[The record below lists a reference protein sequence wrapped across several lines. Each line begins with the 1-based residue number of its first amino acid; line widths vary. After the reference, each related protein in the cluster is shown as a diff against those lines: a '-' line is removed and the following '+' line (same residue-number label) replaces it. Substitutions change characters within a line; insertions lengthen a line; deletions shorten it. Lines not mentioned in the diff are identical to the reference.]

1 MEHEEEYK
9 QNRTAMKKIKKED
22 TMILIIFAGCLAMAV
37 WMLVAFFITQNK
49 MMLLS
54 SVLGAAASVTGFF
67 SSYRKDS
74 ALAIAAGVLL
84 LATIAVMFF
93 YDGFSLLGVAE
104 LAVFGWFAVRNF
116 LNIKKYRWLE
126 QQEGFPQFEPKLR
139 EYDTER
145 ERRNLRD
152 PYAEKMKERQRNSA
166 DSMDEL

>member
-1 MEHEEEYK
+1 MEYEEEYK
-9 QNRTAMKKIKKED
+9 QNRTAMKKLKKEG

-49 MMLLS
+49 MILLS
-54 SVLGAAASVTGFF
+54 SVLGAAAAVTGFF
-67 SSYRKDS
+67 SAYRKDS

-93 YDGFSLLGVAE
+93 YDGFSVLGVAE
-104 LAVFGWFAVRNF
+104 LAVFGWFAARNF
-116 LNIKKYRWLE
+116 LNIKKYKWLE

-139 EYDTER
+139 EYDMEKAQRNIGDTYAAKTE
-145 ERRNLRD
+145 
-152 PYAEKMKERQRNSA
+152 ERQKNST